1 MRKFQS
7 LLLVLKPLYDLDE
20 CTFNIEETKDTG
32 QDQRT
37 DS

>member
-7 LLLVLKPLYDLDE
+7 LLLVLKPSYDLDE
-20 CTFNIEETKDTG
+20 YTFNIEETKDTG
-32 QDQRT
+32 QDRRT